1 MQFQT
6 NKTSVRSLIPR
17 MTQIAFVV
25 GLFLGIL
32 LGWLFSGVVGA
43 VLQFGFVA
51 IALITFL
58 GALLFWWNVRRGPRN
73 KGDGPQVY
81 TWSSTGL
88 PQMQEDI
95 FRESGMP
102 RDDRRD
108 QDVIDLEEL
117 RRERDR

>member
-6 NKTSVRSLIPR
+6 RPSSVRSLIPR

-51 IALITFL
+51 IAIIVFLI
-58 GALLFWWNVRRGPRN
+58 ALFFWWNVRRKPQGEGP
-73 KGDGPQVY
+73 KVY
-81 TWSSTGL
+81 TWTSAGL
-88 PQMQEDI
+88 PQMQEDL
-95 FRESGMP
+95 FRESGAP
-102 RDDRRD
+102 RDQRRD

-117 RRERDR
+117 RRERDQ

>member
-6 NKTSVRSLIPR
+6 NRTTVRSLIPR

-25 GLFLGIL
+25 GLFIGIL
-32 LGWLFSGVVGA
+32 LGWVFSGVVGA

-51 IALITFL
+51 IALIIFL
-58 GALLFWWNVRRGPRN
+58 GAALFWWNTRRSSEREGP
-73 KGDGPQVY
+73 KVY
-81 TWSSTGL
+81 TWSTTGL
-88 PQMQEDI
+88 PETREDL
-95 FRESGMP
+95 FRDTGMP

-117 RRERDR
+117 RRERDK